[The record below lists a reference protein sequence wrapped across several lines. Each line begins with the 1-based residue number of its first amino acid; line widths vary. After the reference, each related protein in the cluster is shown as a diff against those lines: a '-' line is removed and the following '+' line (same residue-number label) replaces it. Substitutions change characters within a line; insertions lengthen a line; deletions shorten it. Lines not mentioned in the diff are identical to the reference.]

1 MKKINNKVTSLIL
14 VKELVKDG
22 IYRSETD
29 DLVQV
34 REVNVELNRLYIY
47 NITESCSM
55 VIDLNRHRLV
65 KRVR

>member
-1 MKKINNKVTSLIL
+1 MKKINNKETSLIL
-14 VKELVKDG
+14 VEELVKDG

-29 DLVQV
+29 DLIQV

-55 VIDLNRHRLV
+55 VIDLNRHRLI